1 AASTLIVNI
10 TSDTFDGLCDARH
23 CSLRDAIWVANAIG
37 SEGTAA
43 TIVLPGGIFMLTRM
57 GTDGSENTARFDD
70 LDITAP
76 LNVLGAGADLTTID
90 ANGVDRAFDIVV
102 APGTPVQLRGLTIR
116 GGNTAGDGGGI
127 ANNGAN
133 LQLQDVT
140 LRSNVAGGDGG
151 GMFNQRG
158 LATIVASRIAG
169 NYAGG
174 AGGNIANNAEMTIQS
189 SEISVGHAQRG
200 AGIANSG
207 ALAITIST
215 VSSNVAELAGGGI
228 ANLAGPDVLSIRE
241 TTLAANSAP
250 QGGAFWNSGSAAIV
264 NSIIAAGTGGTCSN
278 AGVIQSAG
286 SNLDQ
291 ANTCG
296 FNAAGDQQNVDP
308 LLALLAWNGGTTRTH
323 ALAAA
328 SPAVDQGRS
337 DMCSMSDQRGFPRLR
352 DGNLGDIA
360 SCDVGAYELSRIAI
374 HLPLIMR
381 P

>member
-1 AASTLIVNI
+1 
-10 TSDTFDGLCDARH
+10 
-23 CSLRDAIWVANAIG
+23 
-37 SEGTAA
+37 
-43 TIVLPGGIFMLTRM
+43 
-57 GTDGSENTARFDD
+57 
-70 LDITAP
+70 
-76 LNVLGAGADLTTID
+76 
-90 ANGVDRAFDIVV
+90 VV
-102 APGTPVQLRGLTIR
+102 ALGTPVQLRGLTIR

-174 AGGNIANNAEMTIQS
+174 AGGNI
-189 SEISVGHAQRG
+189 
-200 AGIANSG
+200 
-207 ALAITIST
+207 
-215 VSSNVAELAGGGI
+215 
-228 ANLAGPDVLSIRE
+228 
-241 TTLAANSAP
+241 ANSAP

-323 ALAAA
+323 ALAPA

-374 HLPLIMR
+374 HLPLIIR